1 MWNWFMYIYIY
12 IFKKFKYIYL
22 RYIYILL
29 FSRWNELWFRSQA
42 KLRRLALRLMGKP
55 SKCPSLLWSTLPKP
69 ILKPISSCLRP
80 PKMSVER
87 KEVSRSATGDFLF
100 PQFFANTARI
110 FVSIL
115 FWQTQVSN
123 PWRWVT
129 SYGWLASNLWIDA
142 VWWYWS
148 SPWTHWWVFVI
159 WWQRRTRV
167 LYISNVTKQFEIF
180 CFEHGISLSTGYH
193 DPLKDSVVWVFSGPI
208 LEETG
213 MWNPLRSR

>member
-1 MWNWFMYIYIY
+1 MKLIHVYIYIFKINIYIY
-12 IFKKFKYIYL
+12 IFKIYIYTTFL
-22 RYIYILL
+22 QVK
-29 FSRWNELWFRSQA
+29 WT
-42 KLRRLALRLMGKP
+42 MV
-55 SKCPSLLWSTLPKP
+55 
-69 ILKPISSCLRP
+69 PISSQTEEIGP
-80 PKMSVER
+80 ASDGETIKMPITALKHLAQTNFKTNFFLPASTKDVSR
-87 KEVSRSATGDFLF
+87 KERSKQVCNRGF
-100 PQFFANTARI
+100 
-110 FVSIL
+110 FVSTVFCKHRGDL
-115 FWQTQVSN
+115 CFHFFWQTQVSN